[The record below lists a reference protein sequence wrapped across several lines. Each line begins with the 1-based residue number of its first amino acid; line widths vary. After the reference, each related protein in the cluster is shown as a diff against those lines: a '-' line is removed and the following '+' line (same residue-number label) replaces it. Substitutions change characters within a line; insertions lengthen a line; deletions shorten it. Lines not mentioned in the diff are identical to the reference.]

1 MMGYGNIIPVSY
13 THLDVYK
20 RQLNMVLFP
29 KDIKDILPKIHRS
42 NLMVGKANICGLAIK
57 PASTVLVVWYGNQ
70 RLLG

>member
-1 MMGYGNIIPVSY
+1 M
-13 THLDVYK
+13 
-20 RQLNMVLFP
+20 LFP

-57 PASTVLVVWYGNQ
+57 PAPTVLVVWYGNQ